1 MITLYICISVL
12 ALVLYALM
20 MNVMVIFE
28 RDKPKNIILWSLLFL
43 LTQVVGY
50 SIYIVSRMAKYSKK
64 NQLKTKKKEDLIYEN
79 LVSSKIVKTGV
90 LVDNDVFNFNSLAF
104 LTNVTANN
112 QAEIIS
118 DHDELKN
125 KIVDD
130 IFNAKHYVFLELT
143 TISEKDFIDIKNSL
157 IDASKRNLEVRFTY
171 DKNIKRKIIKEF
183 QQAGVKVNRFNKVK
197 LSGNTYANNR
207 NLISIDGQIAYVAN
221 FNISNKQM
229 KSAKDKAFMAIRIR
243 GDIVQNIDLDVRKD
257 SIFASGKYI
266 EMNTTYKSEFKNN
279 NLIQFVSND
288 VNSDLELVL
297 INAICSSKSSI
308 QLHLSQF
315 IPTESI
321 MSLLKFAINSN
332 IAVRLIVPLKNY
344 AYGKYFAS
352 RAYAKELALL
362 GANVYL
368 YDGYV
373 NFDAIVIDDDY
384 VITGSYS
391 IDRDMLN
398 TSNQNM
404 LIIKD
409 KKSVNEANRI
419 FNEGID
425 NSYRIS
431 NAKYMLLREK
441 FFKNFV

>member
-1 MITLYICISVL
+1 MIALYIILSV
-12 ALVLYALM
+12 VLLIVYGLM

-28 RDKPKNIILWSLLFL
+28 RDKPKNIIIWSLVFL
-43 LTQVVGY
+43 LTQFIGY
-50 SIYIVSRMAKYSKK
+50 CVYIVSRLAKYSKK

-112 QAEIIS
+112 ISEIIT
-118 DHDELKN
+118 DHDDLKN
-125 KIVDD
+125 KLVDD
-130 IFNAKHYVFLELT
+130 ILNAKHYVFCELT
-143 TISEKDFIDIKNSL
+143 TVYEKDFIDVKNAL
-157 IDASKRNLEVRFTY
+157 IEAAKNNVEVRFTY
-171 DKNIKRKIIKEF
+171 DRSIKRKMRKEF
-183 QQAGVKVNRFNKVK
+183 TLAGVKINRFNKVK
-197 LSGNTYANNR
+197 LSGNSYSNNR
-207 NLISIDGQIAYVAN
+207 NLISIDGQIAYMAN

-229 KSAKDKAFMAIRIR
+229 KSSKDKAHMAIRIR

-266 EMNTTYKSEFKNN
+266 EMQATYKSEFKNN

-321 MSLLKFAINSN
+321 MSLLKYAINSN
-332 IAVRLIVPLKNY
+332 IEVRMIVPLKNY
-344 AYGKYFAS
+344 KYGKYFAS

-373 NFDAIVIDDDY
+373 NFNSIVIDDEY
-384 VITGSYS
+384 IITGSYS
-391 IDRDMLN
+391 IDRDLLN

-404 LIIKD
+404 LIIND

-419 FNEGID
+419 FNDGID

>member
-1 MITLYICISVL
+1 MIALYIILSAVL
-12 ALVLYALM
+12 LITYGLM

-28 RDKPKNIILWSLLFL
+28 RDKPKNIIIWSLIFL
-43 LTQVVGY
+43 LTQFIGY
-50 SIYIVSRMAKYSKK
+50 GVYIVSRIAKYSKK

-90 LVDNDVFNFNSLAF
+90 LVDNDVLNFNSLAF

-112 QAEIIS
+112 LSEIIT
-118 DHDELKN
+118 DHDDLKN
-125 KIVDD
+125 RIIDD
-130 IFNAKHYVFLELT
+130 ILNAKHYVFCELT
-143 TISEKDFIDIKNSL
+143 TVFEKDFIDVKNAL
-157 IDASKRNLEVRFTY
+157 IEASKNNIEVRFTY
-171 DKNIKRKIIKEF
+171 DRSLKRKMRKEF
-183 QQAGVKVNRFNKVK
+183 QVAGVKVNKFNKIQ
-197 LSGNTYANNR
+197 LSGNSYSNNR
-207 NLISIDGQIAYVAN
+207 NLISIDGQIAYMAN

-229 KSAKDKAFMAIRIR
+229 KSQKDKAHMAIRIR

-266 EMNTTYKSEFKNN
+266 EMQATYKSEFKNN

-321 MSLLKFAINSN
+321 MSLLKYAINSS
-332 IAVRLIVPLKNY
+332 IEVRMIVPLKNY
-344 AYGKYFAS
+344 KYGKYFAS

-373 NFDAIVIDDDY
+373 NFNSIVIDDEY
-384 VITGSYS
+384 IITGSYS
-391 IDRDMLN
+391 IDRELLN

-404 LIIKD
+404 LIIND

>member
-1 MITLYICISVL
+1 MIALYIILSV
-12 ALVLYALM
+12 VLLIVYGLM

-28 RDKPKNIILWSLLFL
+28 RDKPKNIIIWSLVFL
-43 LTQVVGY
+43 LTQFIGY
-50 SIYIVSRMAKYSKK
+50 CVYIVSRLAKYSKK

-112 QAEIIS
+112 ISEIIT
-118 DHDELKN
+118 DHDDLKN
-125 KIVDD
+125 KLVDD
-130 IFNAKHYVFLELT
+130 ILNAKHYVFCELT
-143 TISEKDFIDIKNSL
+143 TVYEKDFIDVKNAL
-157 IDASKRNLEVRFTY
+157 IEAAKNNIEVRFTY
-171 DKNIKRKIIKEF
+171 DRSIKRKLRKEF
-183 QQAGVKVNRFNKVK
+183 TLAGVKINKFNKVK
-197 LSGNTYANNR
+197 LSGNSYSNNR
-207 NLISIDGQIAYVAN
+207 NLISIDGQIAYMAN

-229 KSAKDKAFMAIRIR
+229 KSSKDKAHMAIRIR

-266 EMNTTYKSEFKNN
+266 EMQATYKSEFKNN

-321 MSLLKFAINSN
+321 MSLLKYAINSN
-332 IAVRLIVPLKNY
+332 IEVRMIVPLKNY
-344 AYGKYFAS
+344 KYGKYFAS

-373 NFDAIVIDDDY
+373 NFNSIVIDDEY
-384 VITGSYS
+384 IITGSYS
-391 IDRDMLN
+391 IDRDLLN

-404 LIIKD
+404 LIIND

-419 FNEGID
+419 FNDGID

>member
-1 MITLYICISVL
+1 MIALYIILSVIL
-12 ALVLYALM
+12 LIVYGLM

-28 RDKPKNIILWSLLFL
+28 RDKPKNIIIWSLVFL
-43 LTQVVGY
+43 LTQFIGY
-50 SIYIVSRMAKYSKK
+50 CVYIVSRLAKYSKK

-112 QAEIIS
+112 ISEIIT
-118 DHDELKN
+118 DHDDLKN
-125 KIVDD
+125 KLVDD
-130 IFNAKHYVFLELT
+130 ILNAKHYVFCELT
-143 TISEKDFIDIKNSL
+143 TVYEKDFIDVKNAL
-157 IDASKRNLEVRFTY
+157 IEAAKNNIEVRFTY
-171 DKNIKRKIIKEF
+171 DRSIKRKLRKEF
-183 QQAGVKVNRFNKVK
+183 TLAGVKINKFNKVK
-197 LSGNTYANNR
+197 LSGNSYSNNR
-207 NLISIDGQIAYVAN
+207 NLISIDGQIAYMAN

-229 KSAKDKAFMAIRIR
+229 KSSKDKAHMAIRIR

-266 EMNTTYKSEFKNN
+266 EMQATYKSEFKNN

-321 MSLLKFAINSN
+321 MSLLKYAINSN
-332 IAVRLIVPLKNY
+332 IEVRMIVPLKNY
-344 AYGKYFAS
+344 KYGKYFAS

-373 NFDAIVIDDDY
+373 NFNSIVIDDEY
-384 VITGSYS
+384 IITGSYS
-391 IDRDMLN
+391 IDRDLLN

-404 LIIKD
+404 LIIND

-419 FNEGID
+419 FNDGID

>member
-1 MITLYICISVL
+1 MIALYIILSV
-12 ALVLYALM
+12 VLLIVYGLM

-28 RDKPKNIILWSLLFL
+28 RDKPKNIIIWSLVFL
-43 LTQVVGY
+43 LTQFIGY
-50 SIYIVSRMAKYSKK
+50 GVYIVSRLAKYSKK
-64 NQLKTKKKEDLIYEN
+64 NQLKTKKKEDVIYEN

-112 QAEIIS
+112 ISEIIT
-118 DHDELKN
+118 DHDDLKN
-125 KIVDD
+125 KLVDD
-130 IFNAKHYVFLELT
+130 ILNAKHYVFCELT
-143 TISEKDFIDIKNSL
+143 TVYEKDFIDVKNAL
-157 IDASKRNLEVRFTY
+157 IEAAKNNIEVRFTY
-171 DKNIKRKIIKEF
+171 DRSIKRKLRKEF
-183 QQAGVKVNRFNKVK
+183 TLAGVKINKFNRVK
-197 LSGNTYANNR
+197 LSGNSYSNNR
-207 NLISIDGQIAYVAN
+207 NLISIDGQIAYMAN

-229 KSAKDKAFMAIRIR
+229 KSSKDKAHMAIRIR

-266 EMNTTYKSEFKNN
+266 EMQATYKAEFKNN

-288 VNSDLELVL
+288 VNSDFELVL

-321 MSLLKFAINSN
+321 MSLLKYAINSN
-332 IAVRLIVPLKNY
+332 IEVRMIVPLKNY
-344 AYGKYFAS
+344 KYGKYFAS

-373 NFDAIVIDDDY
+373 NFNSIVIDDEY
-384 VITGSYS
+384 IITGSYS
-391 IDRDMLN
+391 IDRYLLN

-404 LIIKD
+404 LIIND

-419 FNEGID
+419 FNDGID